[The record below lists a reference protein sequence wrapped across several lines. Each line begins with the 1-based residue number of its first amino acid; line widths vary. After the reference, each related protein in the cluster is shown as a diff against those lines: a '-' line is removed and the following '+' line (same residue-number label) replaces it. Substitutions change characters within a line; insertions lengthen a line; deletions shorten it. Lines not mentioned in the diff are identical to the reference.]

1 MTPNAGLQHYLGML
15 RHDERMWRIVF
26 AWVALGA
33 VFLGVP
39 AGASIPHRPAICIA
53 MRPLDRDYPRI
64 DSTIANLNS
73 ESFQDAKD
81 QLLTDLRDVLKSSP
95 SVTAQLRSAP
105 LFVRKEFADDI
116 IGWKSFRSALAH
128 LATTNEIRIF
138 WTTQLGYSLPNDPVG
153 PAPPDIQFETYVTA
167 HCDETTVSR

>member
-53 MRPLDRDYPRI
+53 MRPLDRDYPWI

-128 LATTNEIRIF
+128 WLRRTRFGFSGRHNWDIRFRTTR
-138 WTTQLGYSLPNDPVG
+138 WDP
-153 PAPPDIQFETYVTA
+153 PRPTSS
-167 HCDETTVSR
+167 SRPT